1 MIVSIVQQRGVVDE
15 KRPLNSVCPIQSPT
29 GLRKSQ
35 NFPGAGTE
43 NESEMTYSGGQPVD
57 RRASTRR
64 DVRVPINI
72 NPPNILPMISG
83 RIQDMSLGGMKVKTE
98 ITPMPFQIR
107 DEVMFLVSRD
117 YFKFQ
122 GQGEILWTS
131 PTGGTIGN
139 KFTRLDE
146 EARKSLDE
154 FLSLFVYVPTSNR

>member
-1 MIVSIVQQRGVVDE
+1 
-15 KRPLNSVCPIQSPT
+15 
-29 GLRKSQ
+29 
-35 NFPGAGTE
+35 
-43 NESEMTYSGGQPVD
+43 
-57 RRASTRR
+57 
-64 DVRVPINI
+64 
-72 NPPNILPMISG
+72 
-83 RIQDMSLGGMKVKTE
+83 MSLGGMKVKTE